1 MAFSF
6 RELPWYLQALVY
18 LLLLVALVAVGEYAP
33 YSPVQSK
40 RQELERTQNEVNSLT
55 QEVALLQDVQRRH
68 SQFRTE
74 TEALQRQLDTLRAI
88 VPEEKEV
95 DEFIRIL
102 QSAAAASNVSIR
114 RITAK
119 PVTPRDYYNE
129 MPFELEIDGPYFPDC
144 ECGRPG
150 FRRPGSGTDQAV
162 SGASGH
168 YGHRHCDRNH
178 VLYPGGGGRRSR
190 TSGCPAARQT
200 ACGEATGQT
209 IRQEGDDATC
219 WSLEMDAG
227 RAAQR
232 GDCRRLGAGAA
243 G

>member
-40 RQELERTQNEVNSLT
+40 RQELERTQNEVNALT

-129 MPFELEIDGPYFPDC
+129 MPFELEIDGPYFAVLDFFTRLGRISRIVNVGDLDFEGLEAARTKRYPV
-144 ECGRPG
+144 RPG
-150 FRRPGSGTDQAV
+150 TTVTGIVTATTFFTQ
-162 SGASGH
+162 GAEAAAAT
-168 YGHRHCDRNH
+168 
-178 VLYPGGGGRRSR
+178 P
-190 TSGCPAARQT
+190 PAAQQPGKRP
-200 ACGEATGQT
+200 
-209 IRQEGDDATC
+209 
-219 WSLEMDAG
+219 
-227 RAAQR
+227 AAKQPAKR
-232 GDCRRLGAGAA
+232 
-243 G
+243 

>member
-18 LLLLVALVAVGEYAP
+18 LLLLVVLVAVGEYAP

-40 RQELERTQNEVNSLT
+40 RQELERTQTEVSTLT

-129 MPFELEIDGPYFPDC
+129 MPFELEIDGPYFAVLDFFTRLGRISRIVNVGDLSFQGLETARTKRYPV
-144 ECGRPG
+144 RPG
-150 FRRPGSGTDQAV
+150 TTVTGIVTATTFFTQ
-162 SGASGH
+162 GAEAAAAT
-168 YGHRHCDRNH
+168 
-178 VLYPGGGGRRSR
+178 P
-190 TSGCPAARQT
+190 PAATQPGKRP
-200 ACGEATGQT
+200 
-209 IRQEGDDATC
+209 
-219 WSLEMDAG
+219 
-227 RAAQR
+227 AAKQPAKR
-232 GDCRRLGAGAA
+232 
-243 G
+243 

>member
-18 LLLLVALVAVGEYAP
+18 LLLLVVIIATGEYAP
-33 YSPVQSK
+33 YSPVRDK
-40 RQELERTQNEVNSLT
+40 RQELERTQAEVAALT

-129 MPFELEIDGPYFPDC
+129 LPFELEIDGPYFAVMEFFARLGRISRIINVGDLDFEGLATARTKKFPV
-144 ECGRPG
+144 RPG
-150 FRRPGSGTDQAV
+150 TTVTGVVTATTFFTKGAEAAAAAPPAAAQPGRRPAAKQ
-162 SGASGH
+162 
-168 YGHRHCDRNH
+168 
-178 VLYPGGGGRRSR
+178 
-190 TSGCPAARQT
+190 PAK
-200 ACGEATGQT
+200 
-209 IRQEGDDATC
+209 
-219 WSLEMDAG
+219 
-227 RAAQR
+227 
-232 GDCRRLGAGAA
+232 
-243 G
+243 